1 MDVWKVML
9 RLWALLSLLSLAIDG
24 ICIWLDLSGRSAALL
39 QELYDYYHVS
49 HVTVFLFSAP
59 APFVLAIVMP
69 LLGVLLVFIRWS
81 VGIEAPH
88 RATSARPRQAP
99 RRSAI
104 APTPRVATP
113 RKDAA

>member
-1 MDVWKVML
+1 MDVWKVVL
-9 RLWALLSLLSLAIDG
+9 RLWALLSVLSLAIDAL
-24 ICIWLDLSGRSAALL
+24 CIGLDLNGRAAAPL
-39 QELYDYYHVS
+39 QDIFETYHVS

-88 RATSARPRQAP
+88 RAAVKRPRREP
-99 RRSAI
+99 RRATL
-104 APTPRVATP
+104 APVPRAATP

>member
-69 LLGVLLVFIRWS
+69 ILGLILVFIRWS
-81 VGIEAPH
+81 IGIEPPP
-88 RATSARPRQAP
+88 RAAKLRPRRDQRHA
-99 RRSAI
+99 A
-104 APTPRVATP
+104 VATP
-113 RKDAA
+113 APAATRERHAA